1 MMNIRNHGAKESLG
15 VKIKDGIPYAPNWVE
30 SSVSTVTDISAIL
43 LSQYSFEN
51 ECPETKFQTIIS

>member
-51 ECPETKFQTIIS
+51 ECPET